1 MLKTI
6 LLYFIFL
13 VVLLIGI
20 ILAIWLKSI
29 HRKARKEKTYKQKK
43 QLTSII
49 QEKEENICK

>member
-49 QEKEENICK
+49 QEEEENICK